1 MGMFKSSW
9 YYSLAKPSLSPPNW
23 VFPPVWAFFYFTM
36 FVALFLYILK
46 SDGNKKSGYIFFAVQ
61 FALNLLWTPAFF
73 LLKNI
78 FAALIIVIL
87 LDIFV
92 FLNLKSFYKVSKP
105 SGLILIPY
113 FIWVIYATY
122 LNLGYLILND

>member
-1 MGMFKSSW
+1 MFKSSW
-9 YYSLAKPSLSPPNW
+9 YYSLVKPPLSPSNW
-23 VFPPVWAFFYFTM
+23 VFPPMWAFLYLTM
-36 FVALFLYILK
+36 FIALFLYILK
-46 SDGNKKSGYIFFAVQ
+46 PDSNKKSGYIFFAIQLV
-61 FALNLLWTPAFF
+61 LNLLWMPAFF

-78 FAALIIVIL
+78 FAALIIVFL

-92 FLNLKSFYKVSKP
+92 FLNLKFFYKVSKP

-122 LNLGYLILND
+122 LNLGYFVLNG